1 MSYYVCQSYQP
12 FNSVIINK
20 PSVSNKREF
29 IDKYGRRITVTT
41 EVPCVK
47 HVVVNQPLL
56 VMRSDPYKHMIPV
69 IQSNPMMIVRRPYLY
84 IPKI

>member
-12 FNSVIINK
+12 FNHVIINK

-29 IDKYGRRITVTT
+29 IDKYGHRVTVIT

-47 HVVVNQPLL
+47 HVVVNQPSLIIGN
-56 VMRSDPYKHMIPV
+56 RPYINFIPV
-69 IQSNPMMIVRRPYLY
+69 IRWKPIYF
-84 IPKI
+84 